1 MLSLRR
7 LRKFVNDIE
16 SETNIINQLIFD
28 HDEKINQIIGCRY
41 PRFRCYRM

>member
-7 LRKFVNDIE
+7 LGKFVNCIE
-16 SETNIINQLIFD
+16 FETNIINQLTFY